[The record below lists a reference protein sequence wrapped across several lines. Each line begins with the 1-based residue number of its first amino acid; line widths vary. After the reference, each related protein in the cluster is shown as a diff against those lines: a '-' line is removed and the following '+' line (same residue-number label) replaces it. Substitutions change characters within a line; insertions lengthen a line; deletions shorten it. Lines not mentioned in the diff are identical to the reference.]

1 MRAPISVCIIVKNE
15 PFLEQCIKSFRDYV
29 EELVI
34 VDTGS
39 TDGTT
44 IEIGKKYADIFESYS
59 GCNNP
64 ETGLI
69 EDFSNARNR
78 SFDLATKSWIMW
90 ADSDDRIEGAE
101 KLTYVIAEADPDKL
115 QLEGVGILFPYEYA
129 YDDKGKCICR
139 HYRERLFY
147 NRKLFNWSSPV
158 HEVVVPDNTRR
169 TALIT
174 REELLFKHNR
184 QYSPKQQETGRNL
197 RILRAH
203 FEKNKDDARQMY
215 YLGLECANAGFT
227 DEALAH
233 LEKYV
238 SISGWDDERAMACLK
253 LVDLYRAQNKNE
265 LALKW
270 AFRTIEIKEDWCEGY
285 FAVAKIFYHLADIN
299 ANNSIQN
306 YWAKVVHFIKLG
318 FTMPPTQSLLFL
330 NPTER
335 ACDIHQYY
343 NMALNKLGSVQEA
356 LDSVNTGL
364 LASPEDKNFNLN
376 KKLYEAFLTRKDA
389 AHYIKKL
396 KDLKEI
402 DELNYN
408 NVIALINNQIISTQP
423 ASTQPVSMQ
432 PVPIQ
437 QRQQIIQLNNNEWNV
452 PNSWDF
458 DGLPLNITDEQ
469 LQSTIIMIWKQYMLH
484 DNIESAI
491 TFLENTPNNVKNSFA
506 VKKALEITKSCL
518 NQGDASFLASRDS
531 KLDIVFFAG
540 DGLEV
545 WTPIIVKEKG
555 IGGSEL
561 ILMEQ
566 AKRLASFGHRV
577 RVYNSCGDY
586 SSIHDGVEYNPT
598 NRFKNLSCDV
608 LIISRQANMLSDV
621 YNINA
626 KLKLLWVHDVWAMG
640 ASNELLLKANKIL
653 ALSQW
658 HKQCLIDKHNINPNH
673 IIVTRNG
680 VDLNRFSKTIKRDRF
695 KCVNSSS
702 PDRSWAILLKIW
714 PEIKK
719 QVPQASLHLFYGFF
733 NWKTVASHYPGQ
745 TDLINYLENKIKEMS
760 SLDVIF
766 HDRVNQEKLAEEFLS
781 AGALLYP
788 TWFSETFYIGG
799 AESQAAGLRIITS
812 SIAAINETVGNRGVR
827 IDGDWTT
834 DEYQKKFIDETVK
847 ALLKEDDNDR
857 IILQQYAKNNF
868 CLDTLAKDWEEMF
881 YNLIKEIKTNP
892 INQYYPTKE
901 YLNGI

>member
-1 MRAPISVCIIVKNE
+1 MRAPVSVCIIVKNE

-44 IEIGKKYADIFESYS
+44 IEVAKKYADIFESYS

-64 ETGLI
+64 QTGLI
-69 EDFSNARNR
+69 EDFSDARNR
-78 SFDLATKSWIMW
+78 SFDLATKPWILW

-101 KLTYVIAEADPDKL
+101 KLPYVLVESDPVKL

-147 NRKLFNWSSPV
+147 NRKLFNWMSPV

-184 QYSPKQQETGRNL
+184 QYSPKQQEPGRNL

-215 YLGLECANAGFT
+215 YLGLECANAGFI

-253 LVDLYRAQNKNE
+253 IVDLYRAQNKND
-265 LALKW
+265 LALQW
-270 AFRTIEIKEDWCEGY
+270 AFRIIEIKENWCEGY
-285 FAVAKIFYHLADIN
+285 FSVAKIFYHLADTN

-306 YWAKVVHFIKLG
+306 YWAKVVHFIRVG
-318 FTMPPTQSLLFL
+318 FTMPATQSLLFL

-356 LDSVNTGL
+356 LDSVNLGL

-376 KKLYEAFLTRKDA
+376 KKLYEAFLARRDA
-389 AHYIKKL
+389 TNYINKL

-408 NVIALINNQIISTQP
+408 NIIALMNNQI
-423 ASTQPVSMQ
+423 AN
-432 PVPIQ
+432 IQ
-437 QRQQIIQLNNNEWNV
+437 QIPQLKLNNNEWNV

-458 DGLPLNITDEQ
+458 DGLPLDITDEQ
-469 LQSTIIMIWKQYMLH
+469 LQSTIIMLWKQYMLH
-484 DNIESAI
+484 DDIESAI
-491 TFLENTPNNVKNSFA
+491 MFLENTPNNVKNSFA
-506 VKKALEITKSCL
+506 VKKALEFTKACL
-518 NQGDASFLASRDS
+518 NPGGVSFLASSS

-540 DGLEV
+540 DGVEI
-545 WTPIIVKEKG
+545 WTPETVKQTG

-561 ILMEQ
+561 MMLEL

-577 RVYNSCGDY
+577 RIYNSCGND
-586 SSIHDGVEYNPT
+586 SSIHDGVEYNPS
-598 NRFKNLSCDV
+598 NRFKNLVCDV
-608 LIISRQANMLSDV
+608 LIVSRQASMLGDQF
-621 YNINA
+621 NIKT
-626 KLKLLWVHDVWAMG
+626 KLRLLWVHDVYAIG
-640 ASNELLLKANKIL
+640 ATDELLMKADRIL

-658 HKQCLIDKHNINPNH
+658 HKSSILAKHGVHPDQV
-673 IIVTRNG
+673 IVTRNG
-680 VDLNRFSKTIKRDRF
+680 INLDRFNKTIKRNRF

-702 PDRSWAILLKIW
+702 PDRSWPVLLQVW

-719 QVPQASLHLFYGFF
+719 QVPQAEIHLFYGFR
-733 NWKTVASHYPGQ
+733 NWEFLAPHYPGQ
-745 TDLINYLENKIKEMS
+745 MDLINQLKNKIKEMEP
-760 SLDVIF
+760 LDVVF
-766 HDRVNQEKLAEEFLS
+766 RDRVNQEKLAEEFLS
-781 AGALLYP
+781 AGVWAHP
-788 TWFSETFYIGG
+788 TWFT
-799 AESQAAGLRIITS
+799 ESSCITGMEAQAAGLRCVSS
-812 SIAAINETVGNRGVR
+812 SIAALNETVGNRGVL

-834 DEYQKKFIDETVK
+834 QEYQKKFIDATVA
-847 ALLKEDDNDR
+847 ALLKENDDKDR
-857 IILQQYAKNNF
+857 LELQKYAKDNF
-868 CLDTLAKDWEEMF
+868 GLDSLAKNWENMF
-881 YNLIKEIKTNP
+881 YNLLDELKTNSMIP
-892 INQYYPTKE
+892 YEPTVAYRK
-901 YLNGI
+901 